1 MTAKQVRFVTND
13 EPFDNQNVAE
23 LAAFDATGKPV
34 TITGGS
40 APTVDT
46 LHGATDTGRA
56 VMKATNAAAARSA
69 IGAGTPYALPAA
81 GAAIGGVK
89 KATAVADLASAADT
103 AAIIATVNAVLAAFR
118 ASGAMA
124 APTSADQPSEVQ
136 SAAIVTPQQ

>member
-23 LAAFDATGKPV
+23 LAAFDAAGKPV

-81 GAAIGGVK
+81 GTAIGGVK

-103 AAIIATVNAVLAAFR
+103 AVLAAFR

>member
-23 LAAFDATGKPV
+23 LAAFDAAGKPV

-81 GAAIGGVK
+81 GTAIGGVK
-89 KATAVADLASAADT
+89 K
-103 AAIIATVNAVLAAFR
+103 ATVNAVLAAFR

-136 SAAIVTPQQ
+136 SAASLTPQQ

>member
-46 LHGATDTGRA
+46 LHGVTDTGRA

-69 IGAGTPYALPAA
+69 IGAGTPYALD
-81 GAAIGGVK
+81 
-89 KATAVADLASAADT
+89 AVADILDPQPAQTALAAANDAAADT
-103 AAIIATVNAVLAAFR
+103 SGDDTRRRLRDAIAHLNDLTK
-118 ASGAMA
+118 G
-124 APTSADQPSEVQ
+124 TGK
-136 SAAIVTPQQ
+136 

>member
-23 LAAFDATGKPV
+23 LAAFDAAGKPV

-81 GAAIGGVK
+81 
-89 KATAVADLASAADT
+89 
-103 AAIIATVNAVLAAFR
+103 AIIATVNAVLAAFR

-136 SAAIVTPQQ
+136 SAASLTPQQ

>member
-23 LAAFDATGKPV
+23 LAAFDAAGKPV

-81 GAAIGGVK
+81 GTAIGGVK
-89 KATAVADLASAADT
+89 KATAVADLASVADT

-136 SAAIVTPQQ
+136 SAASLTPQQ

>member
-23 LAAFDATGKPV
+23 LAAFDAAGKPV

-81 GAAIGGVK
+81 
-89 KATAVADLASAADT
+89 DT

-136 SAAIVTPQQ
+136 SAASLTPQQ

>member
-23 LAAFDATGKPV
+23 LAAFDAAGKPV

-81 GAAIGGVK
+81 G
-89 KATAVADLASAADT
+89 LASAADT

>member
-23 LAAFDATGKPV
+23 LAAFDAAGKPV

-81 GAAIGGVK
+81 
-89 KATAVADLASAADT
+89 
-103 AAIIATVNAVLAAFR
+103 FR

-136 SAAIVTPQQ
+136 SAASLTPQQ

>member
-23 LAAFDATGKPV
+23 LAAFDAAGKPV

-40 APTVDT
+40 APTADT

-81 GAAIGGVK
+81 G
-89 KATAVADLASAADT
+89 T

>member
-23 LAAFDATGKPV
+23 LAAFDAAGKPV

-69 IGAGTPYALPAA
+69 IG
-81 GAAIGGVK
+81 
-89 KATAVADLASAADT
+89 
-103 AAIIATVNAVLAAFR
+103 VNAVLAAFR